1 MLETVTLL
9 IPWRCDTNLILIRPE
24 MDSEP
29 AHFLTFINNGKTF
42 PSLVGMQLP
51 ITRTASTS
59 TRSLASQKVLDFLRP
74 FET

>member
-1 MLETVTLL
+1 M
-9 IPWRCDTNLILIRPE
+9 N
-24 MDSEP
+24 SEP